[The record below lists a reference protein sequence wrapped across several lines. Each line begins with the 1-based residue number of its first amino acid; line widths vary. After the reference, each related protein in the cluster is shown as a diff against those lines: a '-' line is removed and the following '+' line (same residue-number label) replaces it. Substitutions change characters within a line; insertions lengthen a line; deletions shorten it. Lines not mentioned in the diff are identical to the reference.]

1 MHLLRI
7 ELGGKG
13 ANLLGRDVP
22 RSEAAQR
29 AELKVLE
36 SKGIHIGDILR
47 EARLW
52 PHFAAISTHPRA
64 WFAFD
69 LPELAFGASP
79 FMKETD
85 RANHI
90 RLVRGKTDV
99 RFSGSVSVGSVYYAD
114 HYQDILLA
122 CDRAYPVVWNRRHF
136 LRSGSDGDQPLRRVH
151 PAIVFDR
158 QRRRWHHLLAH
169 RGGIRPDRIP
179 HQ

>member
-1 MHLLRI
+1 MHRLRI

-36 SKGIHIGDILR
+36 SKGIHIGAILR

-52 PHFAAISTHPRA
+52 PPFAAISTHPRA
-64 WFAFD
+64 WFASD
-69 LPELAFGASP
+69 LPEPAFGASP

-90 RLVRGKTDV
+90 RLARRKTDV
-99 RFSGSVSVGSVYYAD
+99 RFSGSVSVGSFYYAP

-122 CDRAYPVVWNRRHF
+122 RDRTDRTVWHRRHF
-136 LRSGSDGDQPLRRVH
+136 LRPGCDGYQSLRRIH
-151 PAIVFDR
+151 SAIVFDR
-158 QRRRWHHLLAH
+158 QRHRRCHLLAH
-169 RGGIRPDRIP
+169 RSGIRP
-179 HQ
+179 